1 MTLMDLK
8 KMLTGEQKAVPEEL
22 IIFYVHV
29 DAAEVNKKSL
39 SSEEKARILLGKH
52 FLVNS
57 YIEEI
62 CKVKNC
68 NTIPVESIYEPQVS
82 ALAMVLDYDSNIAL
96 LKTDKFTEQPD
107 PNLSFTN
114 TIVVCEEIDKD
125 IKESLA
131 DYIIEIP
138 VLQDWH
144 VKELIKQRCP
154 ALDDYDAEW
163 LYNATE
169 GNIYRVLQE
178 LDKILLFSQ
187 KQQKEIFTD
196 IKFDPCSDLH
206 IQTIFDISN
215 ALVKGNKLPL
225 LEYLCFGKHADF
237 DPIAIVNNTLREVK
251 NTLYAIYG
259 NLSAEQIGIKDNQL
273 RGIKYG
279 NKNLSAQRAQKMI
292 TFLSQIDLRLKSS
305 ELDMSRER
313 LIDYI
318 ICHILA
324 I

>member
-8 KMLTGEQKAVPEEL
+8 KMLTGEQKTAPENL

-29 DAAEVNKKSL
+29 DAAEVNKKSITA
-39 SSEEKARILLGKH
+39 EEKAQILSGKH

-68 NTIPVESIYEPQVS
+68 NIMPIESIYEPQVS

-96 LKTDKFTEQPD
+96 LRIDKFTEQLD
-107 PNLSFTN
+107 PNFSFTN

-125 IKESLA
+125 IKESLT

-154 ALDDYDAEW
+154 ALDEYDATW

-178 LDKILLFSQ
+178 LDKIMLFSQ

-225 LEYLCFGKHADF
+225 LEYLCFSKHANF

-251 NTLYAIYG
+251 NVLYIIYG
-259 NLSAEQIGIKDNQL
+259 GADAKAAGLSDRQVNGI
-273 RGIKYG
+273 RYG
-279 NKNLSAQRAQKMI
+279 NKGLSVQRAQKMMR
-292 TFLSQIDLRLKSS
+292 FLADIDLRLKSS

-313 LIDYI
+313 LIDYV

-324 I
+324 M